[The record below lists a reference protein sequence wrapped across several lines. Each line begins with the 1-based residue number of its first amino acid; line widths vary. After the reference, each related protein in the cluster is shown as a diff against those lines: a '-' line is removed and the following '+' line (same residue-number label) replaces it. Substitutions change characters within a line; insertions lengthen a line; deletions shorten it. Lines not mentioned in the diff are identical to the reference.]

1 MHGLLEKKIIRGFSF
16 ALLPI
21 LIITSVI
28 SYYSLTQLISNA
40 RWHAQILDVLK
51 HTETVFSLMDDAETG
66 GRGYFLTGDDKFLAP
81 YNESLASI
89 EKELNS
95 LKYLTANNPH
105 QKSRFDILQHLIE
118 EKYKDLGNKINLRKD
133 KGYDAVLQSILTG
146 EGKKIMD
153 KIRGVI
159 NEMKTEE
166 MGLLAKQN
174 KMDKRY
180 SRNAF
185 VVMFSSGV
193 FIFAITLVSVF
204 FIIRE
209 LRRREKAEELLRER
223 AQLSN
228 LVAEISVVLIQKGAL
243 RDILQRCCG
252 VFVRNLNVA
261 FARIWSLNKAE
272 NMLELQSSA
281 GIYTHIDGA
290 HARVPVGKYKIGLI
304 AEERKPHLTNV
315 VVGDTRIHNQAW
327 AKQMGMVAFAGYP
340 LIIEDRVVGVM
351 AMFAQRPISEFVLK
365 ALWSVSESI
374 ALFVEH
380 KLAEDE
386 LFKSREQYR
395 LLVENI
401 PDVVWTSDISGNN
414 IFIGSNVEKMTGY
427 KQEEF
432 YRKGADIRFGKIHP
446 DDVEKVKKAYKS
458 LIASETPYDVEYRYK
473 KKDENWIWIHDK
485 AITCYKRGDA
495 TYVDGIFS
503 DITARRQSE
512 IALQKA
518 LGELKERSKQ
528 IECRNKEMALLAEM
542 AERLQI
548 VSSNEEAYG
557 VISIYIQKLF
567 PEHAGVMFTF
577 DNQRRLLESAVTWG
591 RPKNGESVLVSDN
604 CWALRLGRLHK
615 VDDPKSGLT
624 CAHFKQVPSF
634 GYMCIPMVAHGE
646 TMGILH
652 LQDKRSDR
660 DREETARL
668 EFAESKGQL
677 VVTVAEHMAQALANI
692 QLRKTLREQSIRDP
706 LTDLFNRRYMNETL
720 ELELR
725 RVKRSKKSIGI
736 VMLDIDRFKL
746 FNDRY
751 GHEAGDV
758 LLHALGDFLRTYM
771 REGDIVC
778 RYGGEEFALVLIE
791 ASLEDTRKR
800 AEELRV
806 KIKKLQILYKGKPL
820 ENITISLGASVFP
833 EHGTTVEDLLRAA
846 DQALYKAKTDGRDR
860 LEVFAIKEA
869 G

>member
-16 ALLPI
+16 TLLPI
-21 LIITSVI
+21 LIITGVI
-28 SYYSLTQLISNA
+28 SYYSLTQLMSNA
-40 RWHAQILDVLK
+40 RWRAQILDVLK
-51 HTETVFSLMDDAETG
+51 NIETVSSLMNDAETG
-66 GRGYFLTGDDKFLAP
+66 GRGYFLTGDDKFLSP

-174 KMDKRY
+174 KLDKRY

-193 FIFAITLVSVF
+193 FIFAIILVSVF

-209 LRRREKAEELLRER
+209 LRRREKAEEQLGER
-223 AQLSN
+223 VQLSN
-228 LVAEISVVLIQKGAL
+228 LVAEISVALIQKGAL
-243 RDILQRCCG
+243 RNILQRCCE
-252 VFVRNLNVA
+252 VFVQDLYVA
-261 FARIWSLNKAE
+261 FARIWTLNRAE

-290 HARVPVGKYKIGLI
+290 HARVPVGKYKIGII
-304 AEERKPHLTNV
+304 AEERKPHLTNM

-327 AKQMGMVAFAGYP
+327 AKQMEMVAFAGYP

-365 ALWSVSESI
+365 ALGSVSESI

-380 KLAEDE
+380 KRAEDE

-401 PDVVWTSDISGNN
+401 PDVVRTSDVSGNTT
-414 IFIGSNVEKMTGY
+414 FIGANVEKITGY

-432 YRKGADIRFGKIHP
+432 YRKDANIWFGRIHP
-446 DDVEKVKKAYKS
+446 DDVEKVKEAYKS
-458 LIASETPYDVEYRYK
+458 LIVSETPYDVEYRYK
-473 KKDENWIWIHDK
+473 KKDENWIWVHDK
-485 AITCYKRGDA
+485 AITSYKRNGA
-495 TYVDGIFS
+495 TYVDGVFS
-503 DITARRQSE
+503 DITARKQSE
-512 IALQKA
+512 V
-518 LGELKERSKQ
+518 
-528 IECRNKEMALLAEM
+528 ALLKASEELADRSRKIERHNQQLAVFAEM

-548 VSSNEEAYG
+548 VSGDDEAYA
-557 VISIYIQKLF
+557 VVSFHVQKLF
-567 PEHAGVMFTF
+567 PDYAGVVFIF
-577 DNQRRLLESAVTWG
+577 NNSRNILEPVITWENPVS
-591 RPKNGESVLVSDN
+591 RESVLVSDN
-604 CWALRLGRLHK
+604 CWALRIGRLYS
-615 VDDPKSGLT
+615 VDDTKSGLE
-624 CAHFKQVPSF
+624 CAHFKQKPLF
-634 GYMCIPMVAHGE
+634 GYMCIPMIAHGE
-646 TMGILH
+646 TVGILH
-652 LQDKRSDR
+652 LQVRHSENDR
-660 DREETARL
+660 KDMPQVKIDEAT
-668 EFAESKGQL
+668 KQL
-677 VVTVAEHMAQALANI
+677 VVSVAEYIAQALANI
-692 QLRKTLREQSIRDP
+692 KLRETLRQQAIRDP
-706 LTDLFNRRYMNETL
+706 LTGIFNRRYMNETL
-720 ELELR
+720 ELEVR
-725 RVKRSKKSIGI
+725 RAKRGNKTIGI
-736 VMLDIDRFKL
+736 IMLDIDHFKIC
-746 FNDRY
+746 NDKY
-751 GHEAGDV
+751 GHEAGDLV
-758 LLHALGDFLRTYM
+758 LRNLGDCLTACM
-771 REGDIVC
+771 RAGDIVC
-778 RYGGEEFALVLIE
+778 RYGGEEFALILVN

-806 KIKKLQILYKGKPL
+806 KIKKLQIPYQGKLL
-820 ENITISLGASVFP
+820 ENITISLGVSVFP
-833 EHGTTVEDLLRAA
+833 EHGTTAEDLLRAA
-846 DQALYKAKTDGRDR
+846 DQALYEAKINGRDR
-860 LEVFAIKEA
+860 LEVFAIKAA